1 MPILTV
7 FRSRLNVGVEDLY
20 DTLAEE
26 ASVLARGVP
35 GFLEEKTFT
44 ATDGE
49 RVTVVLFAD
58 HISHQAWRNHPRHQ
72 EVQAIGRT
80 KLYADYCVYSAEV
93 EYSRSFAADARRLQ

>member
-20 DTLAEE
+20 NTLAEE

-58 HISHQAWRNHPRHQ
+58 HISHQAWRDHPRHQ
-72 EVQAIGRT
+72 EVQTIGRT
-80 KLYADYCVYSAEV
+80 KLYAEYCVYSAEV
-93 EYSRSFAADARRLQ
+93 EYSRSFAADAVS

>member
-1 MPILTV
+1 MPVLTV
-7 FRSRLNVGVEDLY
+7 FRSRLNVGVENLY
-20 DTLAEE
+20 NTLAEE

-58 HISHQAWRNHPRHQ
+58 HISHQAWRDHPRHQ

-80 KLYADYCVYSAEV
+80 KLYAEYCVYSAEV
-93 EYSRSFAADARRLQ
+93 EYSRSFAADAVS

>member
-58 HISHQAWRNHPRHQ
+58 HISHQAWRDHPRHQ

-80 KLYADYCVYSAEV
+80 KLYAEYCVYSAEV
-93 EYSRSFAADARRLQ
+93 EYSRSFAADAVS

>member
-1 MPILTV
+1 
-7 FRSRLNVGVEDLY
+7 VENLY
-20 DTLAEE
+20 NTLAEE

-58 HISHQAWRNHPRHQ
+58 HISHQAWRDHPRHQ

-80 KLYADYCVYSAEV
+80 KLYAEYCVYSAEV
-93 EYSRSFAADARRLQ
+93 EYSRSFAADAVS

>member
-7 FRSRLNVGVEDLY
+7 FRSRLNVGVENLY
-20 DTLAEE
+20 NTLAEE

-35 GFLEEKTFT
+35 GFLEEKSFT

-58 HISHQAWRNHPRHQ
+58 HISHQAWRDHPRHQ

-80 KLYADYCVYSAEV
+80 KLYAEYCVYSAEV
-93 EYSRSFAADARRLQ
+93 EYSRSFAADAVS

>member
-7 FRSRLNVGVEDLY
+7 FRSRLNVGLEDLY
-20 DTLAEE
+20 NTLAEE

-58 HISHQAWRNHPRHQ
+58 HISHQAWRDHPRHQ

-80 KLYADYCVYSAEV
+80 KLYAEYCVYSAEV
-93 EYSRSFAADARRLQ
+93 EYSRSFAADAVS

>member
-20 DTLAEE
+20 NTLAEE

-35 GFLEEKTFT
+35 GFLEEKSFT

-58 HISHQAWRNHPRHQ
+58 HISHQAWRDHPRHQ

-80 KLYADYCVYSAEV
+80 KLYAEYCVYSAEV
-93 EYSRSFAADARRLQ
+93 EYSRSFAADAVS

>member
-7 FRSRLNVGVEDLY
+7 FRSRLNVGVENLY
-20 DTLAEE
+20 NTLAEE

-58 HISHQAWRNHPRHQ
+58 HISHQAWRDHPRHQ

-80 KLYADYCVYSAEV
+80 KLYAEYCVYSAEV
-93 EYSRSFAADARRLQ
+93 EYSRSFAADAVS

>member
-20 DTLAEE
+20 NTLAEE
-26 ASVLARGVP
+26 ASVLARAVP

-58 HISHQAWRNHPRHQ
+58 HISHQTWRDHPRHQ
-72 EVQAIGRT
+72 EVQTIGRT
-80 KLYADYCVYSAEV
+80 KLYAEYCVYSAEV
-93 EYSRSFAADARRLQ
+93 EYSRSFAADAVS

>member
-7 FRSRLNVGVEDLY
+7 FRSRLNVGVENLY
-20 DTLAEE
+20 NTLAEE

-58 HISHQAWRNHPRHQ
+58 HISHQAWRDHPRHQ

-80 KLYADYCVYSAEV
+80 KLYAEYCVYSAEV
-93 EYSRSFAADARRLQ
+93 EYSRSFAADARRL

>member
-7 FRSRLNVGVEDLY
+7 FRSRLNVGVENLY
-20 DTLAEE
+20 NTLAEE

-58 HISHQAWRNHPRHQ
+58 HISHQAWRDHPRHQ
-72 EVQAIGRT
+72 EMQDIGRI
-80 KLYADYCVYSAEV
+80 KLYAEYCVYSAEV
-93 EYSRSFAADARRLQ
+93 EYSRSFAADAVH

>member
-1 MPILTV
+1 MPVLTV
-7 FRSRLNVGVEDLY
+7 FRSRLNAGVENLY
-20 DTLAEE
+20 NTLAEE

-35 GFLEEKTFT
+35 GFLEEKTFA

-58 HISHQAWRNHPRHQ
+58 RISHQAWRDHPRHQ

-80 KLYADYCVYSAEV
+80 KLYAEYCVYSAEV
-93 EYSRSFAADARRLQ
+93 EFSRSFAADARRL